1 MKKEVKVPVYLFLF
15 YLVYGLISFLEIGE
29 FVPPV
34 FLMPFLV
41 LIVGFYFIA
50 IDFNSSY
57 NWYYIFFSLGIT
69 SNANPLIFQELHW
82 VVLFLYIGSIL
93 FFVFK
98 KLRIL
103 RLKKESILFAAF
115 PLCLLFSFLL
125 FIDDVRI
132 QCLYFLI
139 LLIVSM
145 ISFKRT
151 NSSVK
156 ELNYYLLA
164 GFTAALYLVNFF
176 PYIIDSIKFF

>member
-15 YLVYGLISFLEIGE
+15 YVVYGLISFLEIGE

-41 LIVGFYFIA
+41 LFVGFYFIA

-57 NWYYIFFSLGIT
+57 NWYYVFFSLGVT
-69 SNANPLIFQELHW
+69 STANPLIFQELHW
-82 VVLFLYIGSIL
+82 VVLFLYTASIL
-93 FFVFK
+93 LFVFK
-98 KLRIL
+98 KLRSL
-103 RLKKESILFAAF
+103 PLKKESILLAAF
-115 PLCLLFSFLL
+115 PLSLLFSFFL

-132 QCLYFLI
+132 QCFYFLV
-139 LLIVSM
+139 LLVVSVL
-145 ISFKRT
+145 SFKRIK
-151 NSSVK
+151 SSVK

-176 PYIIDSIKFF
+176 PYMIDLIKFF